1 MQKSKEQ
8 NISDD
13 EIFAIHYKQHR
24 INLLLRQQHQFML

>member
-13 EIFAIHYKQHR
+13 DIFATHYKQQ
-24 INLLLRQQHQFML
+24 IISLLLRQQH